1 MADMGDEAPLYTV
14 ERSDDGPE
22 TWRVVGP
29 NGLVGV
35 YGSASDAQAKADF
48 LNEQIAEG
56 TENDS

>member
-1 MADMGDEAPLYTV
+1 MGNADGDTPLYTV

-35 YGSASDAQAKADF
+35 YASANEAQARADF
-48 LNEQIAEG
+48 LNEQVAEE
-56 TENDS
+56 TEDDS